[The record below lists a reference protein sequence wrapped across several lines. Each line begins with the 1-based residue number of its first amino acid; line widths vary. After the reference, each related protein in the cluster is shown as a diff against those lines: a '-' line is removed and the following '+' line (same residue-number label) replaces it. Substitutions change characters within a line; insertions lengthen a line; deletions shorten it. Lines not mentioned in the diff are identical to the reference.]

1 MNTPNNNI
9 ELHSYETFFTSLA
22 WIQGGIITWIY
33 ATGTSHKAA
42 RAIIAACAHDTQR
55 GAAALATL
63 LCAST
68 LTNNPRDTK

>member
-9 ELHSYETFFTSLA
+9 ELHSYETFFTTLA

-33 ATGTSHKAA
+33 ATGTPHKAA
-42 RAIIAACAHDTQR
+42 LAITAVCT
-55 GAAALATL
+55 LAIL
-63 LCAST
+63 LGAST

>member
-9 ELHSYETFFTSLA
+9 ELYSYETFFTSLA

-42 RAIIAACAHDTQR
+42 LAIIAACA
-55 GAAALATL
+55 LATL
-63 LCAST
+63 LGAST
-68 LTNNPRDTK
+68 LTYHPRDTK

>member
-22 WIQGGIITWIY
+22 WSQGGIITWMY

-42 RAIIAACAHDTQR
+42 
-55 GAAALATL
+55 LATL
-63 LCAST
+63 LGAST
-68 LTNNPRDTK
+68 LTYQPKDHK

>member
-22 WIQGGIITWIY
+22 WIQGAIITWMY
-33 ATGTSHKAA
+33 ATVTSHKAA
-42 RAIIAACAHDTQR
+42 LAIIAACS
-55 GAAALATL
+55 LASL
-63 LCAST
+63 LGAST

>member
-22 WIQGGIITWIY
+22 WIQGAIITWMY
-33 ATGTSHKAA
+33 ATGTPHK
-42 RAIIAACAHDTQR
+42 
-55 GAAALATL
+55 AALATL
-63 LCAST
+63 LGAST

>member
-22 WIQGGIITWIY
+22 WIQGGIITWMY

-42 RAIIAACAHDTQR
+42 LAITAVC
-55 GAAALATL
+55 ALATL
-63 LCAST
+63 LGAST
-68 LTNNPRDTK
+68 LTYQPKNNK